1 MHPSDW
7 CYERHVTPMQKQ
19 DVYNLFPFIY
29 NEISDVSFCLEQIA
43 NAIINYVKIIAIRQ
57 LYVSAALS
65 ELQS

>member
-1 MHPSDW
+1 
-7 CYERHVTPMQKQ
+7 MQKQ